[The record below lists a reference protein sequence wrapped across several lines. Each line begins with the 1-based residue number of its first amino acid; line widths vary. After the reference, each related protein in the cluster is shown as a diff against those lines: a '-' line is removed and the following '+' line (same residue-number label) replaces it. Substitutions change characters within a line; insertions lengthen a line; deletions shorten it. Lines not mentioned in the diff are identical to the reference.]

1 MVDELNSVGPGRPQK
16 TKQTDASIGGGSV
29 ENNASR
35 AEKTTAPS
43 PSVEVELSEG
53 VQRSEERAQFDEA
66 KVREL
71 KDQIEKGN
79 YPLDSQKIAEKFAD
93 LEQLL

>member
-1 MVDELNSVGPGRPQK
+1 MVDEINSVGPGRPQK
-16 TKQTDASIGGGSV
+16 TKQSDASIGGGSI
-29 ENNASR
+29 ENSASR
-35 AEKTTAPS
+35 PEKAAAPS

-66 KVREL
+66 KVRAL
-71 KDQIEKGN
+71 KDQIERGN

>member
-1 MVDELNSVGPGRPQK
+1 MVDEISVIRRPQK

-35 AEKTTAPS
+35 AEKATAPS

-53 VQRSEERAQFDEA
+53 TALKNAPNSTRPRSE
-66 KVREL
+66 
-71 KDQIEKGN
+71 N
-79 YPLDSQKIAEKFAD
+79 
-93 LEQLL
+93 